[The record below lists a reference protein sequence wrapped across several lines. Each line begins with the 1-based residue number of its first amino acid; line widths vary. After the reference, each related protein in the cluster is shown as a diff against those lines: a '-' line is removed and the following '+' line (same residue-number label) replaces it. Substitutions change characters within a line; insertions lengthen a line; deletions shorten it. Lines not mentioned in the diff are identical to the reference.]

1 MALRNDTSSES
12 RNFLANILCKLVSKE
27 GMDFL
32 DNDKDIFWDD
42 DVDVEIFNEIGAAG
56 DDLFGRCTMDEDLEA
71 VGDEGIE
78 ILTYSSSK
86 TRVLH
91 VANSSTVSFSSNVNV

>member
-1 MALRNDTSSES
+1 
-12 RNFLANILCKLVSKE
+12 
-27 GMDFL
+27 MDFL
-32 DNDKDIFWDD
+32 DIIVEDDAEDIFCDM
-42 DVDVEIFNEIGAAG
+42 VDEDIFNEIGAAG